1 MLTQERQSLIR
12 GKLETAGRV
21 LAGELAQEFAVSED
35 TIRRDLREL
44 AAEGVCERVYG
55 GALLRAPARPFA
67 ERVGEKQPLKARFG
81 AEIAR
86 RLPEGGFVFIDAG
99 STNLAVAEAIGR
111 GRTMT
116 VMTNAPAIAATLVHS
131 SDVELILAGGAVNRK
146 LGGTLDAR
154 AVASLEG
161 IYPDMFVLG
170 TCGIVA
176 GEGMFA
182 SQAEEQFFKSRVAER
197 SRRVITAAD
206 AEKFT
211 CSAPYRI
218 APFSPDITLLV
229 EDGSPGELTKI
240 AAAGTEIVRLD
251 DMSGRATNEQH

>member
-12 GKLETAGRV
+12 ARLETAGRV
-21 LAGELAQEFAVSED
+21 VAGELAREFAVSED

-67 ERVGEKQPLKARFG
+67 ERVEENQSLKARFG

-86 RLPEGGFVFIDAG
+86 RLPEGGVVFIDAG

-111 GRTMT
+111 GRSMT
-116 VMTNAPAIAATLVHS
+116 VMTNTPAIAAALTLS
-131 SDVELILAGGAVNRK
+131 TDVEVIMTGGAVNRK
-146 LGGTLDAR
+146 LGGAIDAR

-161 IYPDMFVLG
+161 IYPDVFVLG

-176 GEGMFA
+176 GEGVFA
-182 SQAEEQFFKSRVAER
+182 SQADEQVFKSRVAER
-197 SRRVITAAD
+197 SRSIMTAAD
-206 AEKFT
+206 ADKFVAT
-211 CSAPYRI
+211 APYRI
-218 APFSPDITLLV
+218 APFSPEMTLLV
-229 EDGSPGELTKI
+229 EAGNPNELTDI
-240 AAAGTEIVRLD
+240 EAAGTRIVRLAD
-251 DMSGRATNEQH
+251 LSAGATHEQH